1 MFYWNALLP
10 VPCTAASALAE
21 VGVPV
26 VAALERVQ
34 LVILWLLRHPLQI
47 FPVAETPER
56 AAKIVLRDPIRMRP
70 FPGLQWRRLVQSG
83 EPGIY
88 AKIRATA
95 AATALR
101 TT

>member
-10 VPCTAASALAE
+10 VPCTSASAVAE
-21 VGVPV
+21 FGVPV
-26 VAALERVQ
+26 VEALERVQ

-47 FPVAETPER
+47 FPVAETPEC
-56 AAKIVLRDPIRMRP
+56 AAKIVLRDPMQICP
-70 FPGLQWRRLVQSG
+70 FPGLKWHRLVQPG
-83 EPGIY
+83 QPGIY

-95 AATALR
+95 SAAAPQ